1 MAGGF
6 WGILAVVQTNNAP
19 LLSIA
24 LAATNTIVV
33 WWPSP
38 STGWSLQQ
46 ISNLETTNWAAPP
59 ETVND
64 NGTSKFILIAPP
76 TGNRFGR
83 LFHSNSHYGPVT
95 PRRVRA
101 PGLHPPQNRPLVGR
115 VPSPGV
121 PIASIMRTAG
131 CSRHCIDA
139 RAARDRIG
147 V

>member
-76 TGNRFGR
+76 TGNRFCR

-95 PRRVRA
+95 PR
-101 PGLHPPQNRPLVGR
+101 R